1 MTDLQVE
8 DLMNASVH
16 VGHQTKRWNP
26 KMKKYIYTNLN
37 GFHIIDLEQT
47 IPLLNEAIDFLSKQ
61 KGKILFVGTKKQIRD
76 LVKDKALEL
85 GSYYVNQRWAG
96 GMLTNFKTV
105 ASSLKKMDNIEKM
118 ISEKDESKTKLELL
132 LASRKLAK
140 LEKLYGGVRGL
151 NGNPAA
157 LFVVDVK
164 HEKVAINEAKKIGI
178 PIVALVDTN
187 SDPSLVDFPIPA
199 NDDAMK
205 SVEMILSYIVEKL
218 KISSSVNISKDV
230 SKSGVAKKISKSKKI
245 KA

>member
-105 ASSLKKMDNIEKM
+105 ASSLKKMDKIEKM

-218 KISSSVNISKDV
+218 KISSSVNTSKDV

>member
-8 DLMNASVH
+8 DLMNSGVH
-16 VGHQTKRWNP
+16 IGHQTKRWNP
-26 KMKKYIYTNLN
+26 KMKKYIYTSLN
-37 GFHIIDLEQT
+37 GFHIIDLEKT
-47 IPLLNEAIDFLSKQ
+47 IPLLNDAIEFLSNQ

-85 GSYYVNQRWAG
+85 GDYYVNQRWAG

-105 ASSLKKMDNIEKM
+105 ASSLKKMENIEKM

-140 LEKLYGGVRGL
+140 LEKLYGGVRGM
-151 NGNPAA
+151 NTNPSA
-157 LFVVDVK
+157 LFVIDVK
-164 HEKVAINEAKKIGI
+164 HEKVAINEARKTGI

-199 NDDAMK
+199 NDDAIN
-205 SVEMILSYIVEKL
+205 SVEIMLNYIVGKL
-218 KISSSVNISKDV
+218 KSLPDTNKDV
-230 SKSGVAKKISKSKKI
+230 VVKKVSKKVSKPKKV